1 MLVHAEVVDGAR
13 FVNAP
18 GSVLSATK
26 DGQIWALA
34 DPTPQSTRYELLIL
48 ASEPDPAL
56 LRLKIYDSERKGIL
70 VLEEKVPFAPDA
82 TIGSSATPKRYQVAY
97 QETEQVVLVAPGWNT
112 FTTAVDPD
120 PASLE
125 GALIDYDATEGD
137 RLVGASAEA
146 SVVQGKWNPPGLE
159 LKPQATYTLLRQAP
173 NASQIVLK
181 GKALPQETPKPPHGR
196 YGIWMDLPDG
206 SIVTADW
213 CDADGDQIDDRF
225 QPGPSMPMQ
234 RRAPMPLAPVS
245 AAQPA
250 APQQPSQP
258 TASSSGKNP
267 SKKSG
272 LSKKSS
278 KKSSKKQKATR
289 KSYRPEA
296 DGCCF
301 PVAAIYDCRSSPC
314 SGYLRLPSFMHHA
327 S

>member
-1 MLVHAEVVDGAR
+1 MPILPHQMLVHAEVVDGAR

-56 LRLKIYDSERKGIL
+56 LRLKIYDSESKGIL
-70 VLEEKVPFAPDA
+70 VLEEKIPFAPDA

-97 QETEQVVLVAPGWNT
+97 QETEQVVQISPGWNT
-112 FTTAVDPD
+112 FTTAIDPD
-120 PASLE
+120 PATLE

-181 GKALPQETPKPPHGR
+181 GKALPQETPKPPHDK
-196 YGIWMDLPDG
+196 YGIWMDLPNG
-206 SIVTADW
+206 SIITMDW
-213 CDADGDQIDDRF
+213 LDADGDEIDDRF
-225 QPGPSMPMQ
+225 QPGPGMPMQ
-234 RRAPMPLAPVS
+234 RRASMPLVPVS
-245 AAQPA
+245 AAQSAPA
-250 APQQPSQP
+250 ASSAGASNSA
-258 TASSSGKNP
+258 TKASNSTKGSKKTKSSSF
-267 SKKSG
+267 SKKKSA
-272 LSKKSS
+272 KKSKS
-278 KKSSKKQKATR
+278 KSS
-289 KSYRPEA
+289 
-296 DGCCF
+296 
-301 PVAAIYDCRSSPC
+301 
-314 SGYLRLPSFMHHA
+314 
-327 S
+327 

>member
-1 MLVHAEVVDGAR
+1 V
-13 FVNAP
+13 
-18 GSVLSATK
+18 
-26 DGQIWALA
+26 QI
-34 DPTPQSTRYELLIL
+34 S
-48 ASEPDPAL
+48 
-56 LRLKIYDSERKGIL
+56 
-70 VLEEKVPFAPDA
+70 
-82 TIGSSATPKRYQVAY
+82 
-97 QETEQVVLVAPGWNT
+97 PGWNT

-120 PASLE
+120 PATLE

-137 RLVGASAEA
+137 RLVGASAET
-146 SVVQGKWNPPGLE
+146 SVIQGKWNPPGLE

-181 GKALPQETPKPPHGR
+181 GKALPQETPKPPHDK

-225 QPGPSMPMQ
+225 QPGPGMPMQ

-245 AAQPA
+245 AVPPA
-250 APQQPSQP
+250 VSQQSSQP

-267 SKKSG
+267 SKKSS

-289 KSYRPEA
+289 KS
-296 DGCCF
+296 
-301 PVAAIYDCRSSPC
+301 
-314 SGYLRLPSFMHHA
+314 
-327 S
+327 